1 MSMLIEL
8 SQLMR
13 TLPPPAL
20 FNLSKIS
27 TRLSDTG
34 LCALLGICLGLTMVL
49 QPADGVGIDWL
60 DLTNFR
66 RRRNWFCGELLFRLW
81 WLQCIADFVLHGL
94 SHSLILYNFQFPFP
108 FQYSIHTGHDPRAIS
123 SYDVIINED
132 YFADSRLSTL
142 P

>member
-34 LCALLGICLGLTMVL
+34 LSALLGICPGLTMVL

-60 DLTNFR
+60 DLTKFSK
-66 RRRNWFCGELLFRLW
+66 EM
-81 WLQCIADFVLHGL
+81 
-94 SHSLILYNFQFPFP
+94 
-108 FQYSIHTGHDPRAIS
+108 
-123 SYDVIINED
+123 
-132 YFADSRLSTL
+132 
-142 P
+142 